1 MIKLLKRDF
10 IIGGLITII
19 GIMTIMDVT
28 PNEFYFLVSK
38 TLPNYL
44 KYKLFKIMLDLYSS
58 LLVYLVVI
66 SNNKRKNKWNQ

>member
-19 GIMTIMDVT
+19 GVMTIMDVT

-44 KYKLFKIMLDLYSS
+44 KYKLI
-58 LLVYLVVI
+58 
-66 SNNKRKNKWNQ
+66 